1 MLWPL
6 ATIPTTQIQLQLGF
20 TSTLYGRQ
28 ALKAVRILSAIA
40 LVLLVLIGLNWTS
53 IQRLIHVKSLFDAD
67 KIVQN
72 FSHMDDLLFSSDL
85 PRSGKENLW
94 EISLSSLP
102 VNYSDRG
109 KEKNTAAMLEEL
121 QTTALVVVKD
131 GSIVFEDYYK
141 GTAPDD
147 LRISWSM
154 SKSFVSA
161 LTGLA
166 LARGEIES
174 IDDPVTRYAPMLK
187 DSAYDGVSLRHVM
200 NMASGIQF
208 DEDYLDPGS
217 DINHMG
223 TVLALGGSLDEF
235 AAEQTSIT
243 RRSGTAWQYC
253 SIDTHVI
260 SMVLRAA
267 TGKTLQEY
275 FIENLWSKIGASADA
290 KYSTDGDG
298 NAFALGGLNM
308 RTRDYALF
316 GELMRNQGR
325 RGDEQIIP
333 ADWVAKSTSQTAP
346 PAAEG
351 AGVSTEDGSS
361 FGYGY
366 QWWIPPNSDGEFY
379 AVGVYGQYLYINP
392 KAGIVIAKNAAHR
405 EFMSADEKGESYMAQ
420 NITLFR
426 GIAEHYSDWEHGRA
440 E

>member
-1 MLWPL
+1 
-6 ATIPTTQIQLQLGF
+6 
-20 TSTLYGRQ
+20 LYGRQ
-28 ALKAVRILSAIA
+28 ALKAVRILSAIV

>member
-1 MLWPL
+1 MK
-6 ATIPTTQIQLQLGF
+6 AT
-20 TSTLYGRQ
+20 
-28 ALKAVRILSAIA
+28 RILSGIVLVI
-40 LVLLVLIGLNWTS
+40 LVLVGLNWAS

-72 FSHMDDLLFSSDL
+72 FSHMDDLLFSSEL
-85 PRSGKENLW
+85 PRSGKEHVW
-94 EISLSSLP
+94 EVSLSSLP
-102 VNYSDRG
+102 VNYTDRG
-109 KEKNTAAMLEEL
+109 KEKNTVAMLEEL
-121 QTTALVVVKD
+121 QTTALVVIKD

-141 GTAPDD
+141 ETEKND

-174 IDDPVTRYAPMLK
+174 IDDPVTKYALMLK
-187 DSAYDGVSLRHVM
+187 GSVYDGVPLRHVL
-200 NMASGIQF
+200 NMASGIRF
-208 DEDYLDPGS
+208 DENYLDSGS
-217 DINHMG
+217 DINQMG

-235 AAEQTSIT
+235 TAEQTSIA
-243 RRSGTAWQYC
+243 RPSGTAWQYC

-275 FIENLWSKIGASADA
+275 FVENLWSKIGASADA

-316 GELMRNQGR
+316 GELIRNQGR

-333 ADWVAKSTSQTAP
+333 ADWVAKSTSQSAP
-346 PAAEG
+346 PALEG

-366 QWWIPPNSDGEFY
+366 QWWLPPNSDGEFF

-392 KAGIVIAKNAAHR
+392 QAGIVIAKNAAHR
-405 EFMSADEKGESYMAQ
+405 EFMSSDEKGESYMAQ

-426 GIAEHYSDWEHGRA
+426 GIAEHLSDWIYVPTE
-440 E
+440 